1 VPRGFRIL
9 VAASSLVLS
18 LLAVA
23 CGGGGGGS
31 AVQPTPEVRN
41 PTPTPSISSCASLK
55 SSIARSALIVRPSW
69 RAAIP
74 ARIGPGPAERV
85 CPYGGPGHMRCLAW
99 LRTDVTHE
107 STPFGYGPT
116 DLQSAYDLASASAS
130 DGAGQI
136 VAVVDAYDDPNA
148 ESDLATYRQTFAL
161 AACTTTNGCFLKVN
175 ESGNTSPLPGTDST
189 GGWEAE
195 ESLDVDMVSAVCP
208 NCKIVLVEAST
219 DNNSDLYT
227 AEDTAV
233 STCGAGEI
241 SNSWNGSEYSG
252 ETGDEVYF
260 DHPGVMITVASGDMG
275 YDNPNEGYPATS
287 QFVTAVGGTTLT
299 NNGISWTE
307 TVWNDGVVDGTLSAT
322 GSRCS
327 QYIAQPSWQKNLG
340 SAYTNVCGKRIDNDV
355 AAVADPDTGVAT
367 FDSFGGKM
375 GCLSWC
381 VSGGTSVATP
391 IIAAVYALAGNG
403 ASLTYGSYSYSNQ
416 SFLRDIT
423 TGSNGS
429 CGGTYLCNA
438 ETGYDGPTGNGS
450 PQGIG
455 AF

>member
-18 LLAVA
+18 LFAVA

-31 AVQPTPEVRN
+31 ALQTNPQVKNPSPSPTA
-41 PTPTPSISSCASLK
+41 TISSCTYLK
-55 SSIARSALIVRPSW
+55 ASIARSALSVRPTW
-69 RAAIP
+69 RAVIP
-74 ARIGPGPAERV
+74 ARIGPGPAARV
-85 CPYGGPGHMRCLAW
+85 CPYSGPGRMRCLAW
-99 LRTDVTHE
+99 LRTDITRE
-107 STPFGYGPT
+107 STPFGYGPA
-116 DLQSAYDLASASAS
+116 DLQSAYNLATASAS
-130 DGAGQI
+130 DGVGQI
-136 VAVVDAYDDPNA
+136 VAIVDAYDDPNA
-148 ESDLATYRQTFAL
+148 ESDLVDYRQTFAL
-161 AACTTTNGCFLKVN
+161 AACTTSNGCFLKVN

-208 NCKIVLVEAST
+208 NCKILLVEASS

-233 STCGAGEI
+233 TTCGASEI
-241 SNSWNGSEYSG
+241 SNSWNGSEYSS
-252 ETGDEVYF
+252 EISDEVYF
-260 DHPGVMITVASGDMG
+260 DHPGVMITVASGDNG
-275 YDNPNEGYPATS
+275 YDNPQEGYPATS
-287 QFVTAVGGTTLT
+287 EYVTSVGGTTL
-299 NNGISWTE
+299 NDNGSWTE
-307 TVWNDGVVDGTLSAT
+307 TVWPDT

-327 QYIAQPSWQKNLG
+327 EYIAQPSWQKNLG
-340 SAYTNVCGKRIDNDV
+340 SSYTSVCGKRIDNDV
-355 AAVADPDTGVAT
+355 AAVADPNTGVAT

-375 GCLSWC
+375 GCTSWC

-403 ASLTYGSYSYSNQ
+403 GSLTYGSYSYSNRG
-416 SFLRDIT
+416 SLRDIT
-423 TGSNGS
+423 SGSNGS

-438 ETGYDGPTGNGS
+438 ETGYDGPSGNGT